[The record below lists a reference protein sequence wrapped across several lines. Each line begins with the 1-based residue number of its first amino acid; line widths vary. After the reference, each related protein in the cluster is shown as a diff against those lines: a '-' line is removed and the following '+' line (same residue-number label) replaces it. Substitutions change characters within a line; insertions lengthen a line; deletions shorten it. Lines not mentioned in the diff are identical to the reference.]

1 METESGIPLPFSDA
15 VTFRSCM
22 RTRRAACIHRVHRR
36 CPPRVRRRAENCII
50 QARRWKPSQARFY
63 FSSPETACKF
73 HEARRRICKDRRRTR
88 SFCTIPARRDSFFSL
103 SAFPSLSFPPHIYF
117 ARLANIASRR
127 HELTYVYAENWKY
140 RAVYYRED
148 DVSVPLPY
156 GNSALPI
163 FQGKIGYRC
172 WRAT

>member
-1 METESGIPLPFSDA
+1 M
-15 VTFRSCM
+15 
-22 RTRRAACIHRVHRR
+22 
-36 CPPRVRRRAENCII
+36 
-50 QARRWKPSQARFY
+50 QARAGENVAGRVFFFPY
-63 FSSPETACKF
+63 FSSPATACKF
-73 HEARRRICKDRRRTR
+73 HEPQVGFVRTVVVRVPFAR
-88 SFCTIPARRDSFFSL
+88 FWRDATFFLPCSL
-103 SAFPSLSFPPHIYF
+103 SLSLVYF

-127 HELTYVYAENWKY
+127 RELTYVYAENWKY

-172 WRAT
+172 